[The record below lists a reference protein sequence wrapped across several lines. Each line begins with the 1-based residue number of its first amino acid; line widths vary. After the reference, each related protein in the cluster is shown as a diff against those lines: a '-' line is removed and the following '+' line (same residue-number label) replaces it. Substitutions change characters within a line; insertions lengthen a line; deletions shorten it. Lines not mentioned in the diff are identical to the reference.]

1 MGAQALTYC
10 HLAAGHTD
18 AVVCLKPSRA
28 VDFAAAQLVV
38 RERGCAIEL
47 FDTPPI
53 GAAPLDLKA
62 RSRVVAAGSVAL
74 CRQIADA
81 LGT

>member
-1 MGAQALTYC
+1 
-10 HLAAGHTD
+10 
-18 AVVCLKPSRA
+18 
-28 VDFAAAQLVV
+28 V